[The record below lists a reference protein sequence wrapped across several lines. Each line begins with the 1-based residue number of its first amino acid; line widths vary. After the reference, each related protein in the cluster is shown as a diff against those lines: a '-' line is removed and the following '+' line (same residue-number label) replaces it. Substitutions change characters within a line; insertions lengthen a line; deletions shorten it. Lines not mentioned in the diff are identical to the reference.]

1 MAMEKMTITMASED
15 LDLFERGRCNIGEY
29 MSKSAYV
36 RLLIAEHEQ
45 RVPSFIRYK
54 EIIAGISELNT
65 QVKELVLSENVDDV
79 YKMQILEHMAD
90 IKTVLSNIVKE

>member
-1 MAMEKMTITMASED
+1 MAMEKMTITLTSED
-15 LDLFERGRCNIGEY
+15 LDLFERGRCNEN

-36 RLLIAEHEQ
+36 RLLIAEHEE

-65 QVKELVLSENVDDV
+65 LIKEFLLSEHNDQVC
-79 YKMQILEHMAD
+79 KIRILEQMSD
-90 IKTVLSNIVKE
+90 IKIELRNITEK